1 VGDPWG
7 KLEFHSSVM
16 ADEQAA
22 IGFVV
27 CDCDSHRTEVVD
39 CEGKIMI
46 GRRDTRDA
54 SIRAQA
60 SPDSGAPVVPLDYH
74 G

>member
-1 VGDPWG
+1 MGDPWG

-46 GRRDTRDA
+46 GRRDTR
-54 SIRAQA
+54 
-60 SPDSGAPVVPLDYH
+60 
-74 G
+74 